1 MNPKILVSAKPKK
14 ENYIN
19 AIEEVG
25 AIPCLNEEYDDSF
38 DGLVLCGGS
47 DIHPSYYNEE
57 MDGSRNID
65 EARDKQEF
73 ALLKAFV
80 EAGKPV
86 LGICRGCQLINIY
99 FGGSLYQHIEKAEEH
114 SSGIPNVDLV
124 HNVVAEKGSVAQK
137 LYGESFFINS
147 SHHQAIKKLGKN
159 LRVSMLSG
167 NGTIVEGIEHT
178 ELPIIAVQWH
188 PERMCGEHA
197 RNDTVDG
204 SKIFEYFIDLCK
216 SHLLVC
222 SPRSLLRCGGLHY
235 NK

>member
-1 MNPKILVSAKPKK
+1 MSLPKILVSAKPKK

-47 DIHPSYYNEE
+47 DIHPSYCNEE

-86 LGICRGCQLINIY
+86 LGICRGCQLINIF
-99 FGGSLYQHIEKAEEH
+99 FGGTLYQDIVNAKEH
-114 SSGIPNVDLV
+114 SSSECDLV
-124 HNVVAEKGSVAQK
+124 HNAKAEKGSVIAE
-137 LYGESFFINS
+137 LYGEIFPINS
-147 SHHQAIKKLGKN
+147 AHHQAIKKLGDN
-159 LRVSMLSG
+159 LKITMLSEDE
-167 NGTIVEGIEHT
+167 TVIEGIEHT
-178 ELPIIAVQWH
+178 SLPIFAVQWH
-188 PERMCGEHA
+188 PERMCFEKQ
-197 RNDTVDG
+197 RSDTVDG
-204 SKIFEYFIDLCK
+204 AKIFEHFISICK
-216 SHLLVC
+216 KHMS
-222 SPRSLLRCGGLHY
+222 
-235 NK
+235 